1 MNAKVLFV
9 DDDPNLL
16 AALQRQLR
24 KNVEMD
30 TAPSGLDGLKMIEQS
45 GPYALVVSDM
55 RMPVMDGIEFLK
67 RVRSVQPHTTRI
79 MLTGNADQQTAIDA
93 VNEGHIFRFLTKPCA
108 PEILIAAVTAGIEQY
123 RLVTAEAELL
133 EKTLTGS
140 IRLVMEILSL
150 TDAGS
155 YGRCLK
161 LRQLIKEVATAMN
174 QSSIWELELAAT
186 LSQIGRVALPA
197 EVTTKMARGATL
209 RANESEL
216 IARLPE
222 ISKNL
227 LVKIPRLENVAS
239 IVYYQNKNYDGTG
252 FPADSLAGDDIP
264 FGARLL
270 KVLIDLIALESEGT
284 NRLLAFRALCQH
296 HRKYDPMIF
305 ATAQKVLTPATQRD
319 GTAVGAVEQ
328 LAIDRA
334 LREARGNNRPGA
346 AAEGAKPPPPGVP
359 RSLQE
364 LQPGETLAADITT
377 SAGVVLLNADT
388 VISHIDLEKVLAYA
402 KLYPVKQ
409 PVYVTKLTNEA
420 APIHTLRG
428 EQAAA

>member
-16 AALQRQLR
+16 AALQRQFR
-24 KNVEMD
+24 KSVEMD
-30 TAPSGLDGLKMIEQS
+30 TAPSGLDGLKVIEQS
-45 GPYALVVSDM
+45 GPFALVVSDM

-67 RVRSVQPHTTRI
+67 RVKALQPNTTRI

-108 PEILIAAVTAGIEQY
+108 PDILIAAVNAGIEQY

-150 TDAGS
+150 TDAAS
-155 YGRCLK
+155 YGRSLK
-161 LRQLIKEVATAMN
+161 LRQLIKEVAAAMN

-197 EVTTKMARGATL
+197 EVTTKLARGVTL
-209 RANESEL
+209 RANEAEL

-222 ISKNL
+222 ISRNL

-239 IVYYQNKNYDGTG
+239 IIYYQNKNYDGTG
-252 FPADSLAGDDIP
+252 FPVDSVTGNEIP

-270 KVLIDLIALESEGT
+270 KILTDLNGLESAGT
-284 NRLLAFRALCQH
+284 DRLLAFRALCQH
-296 HRKYDPMIF
+296 HRKYDPTIF
-305 ATAQKVLTPATQRD
+305 AIAQKVLSPITKQD
-319 GTAVGAVEQ
+319 GTTVGAVEQ
-328 LAIDRA
+328 QAIDRA
-334 LREARGNNRPGA
+334 LREVRGNRRAPGTGDNA
-346 AAEGAKPPPPGVP
+346 TAPPPGFP
-359 RSLQE
+359 RTIQE

-402 KLYPVKQ
+402 RLYPIKQ
-409 PVYVTKLTNEA
+409 PVFVTKLSNEA
-420 APIHTLRG
+420 APIHTIRG